1 MNDRGACGPLCHCQR
16 SELGHKGDGSVQT
29 GEAASAAAIAGG
41 HVDGHSLAADLDRL
55 LGAGIFAQQAV
66 VALTGLAAR
75 LYPDPGLHLAA
86 EAEIQCARGAGSG
99 AAAAIAALATGEI
112 QHWGTGDGAAVL
124 FGAIG
129 GLDEAV
135 GTRLEAVATTG
146 AEGEELGLVDGP
158 GRACLMADHLGSA
171 GAPPCV
177 CQPATEKMRHAHL
190 YTY

>member
-1 MNDRGACGPLCHCQR
+1 MTEGPAGPSVIASGQSWGTRVMAPCRQARPQAPQPSQAAMLTVTPSLPTLIACW
-16 SELGHKGDGSVQT
+16 
-29 GEAASAAAIAGG
+29 
-41 HVDGHSLAADLDRL
+41 
-55 LGAGIFAQQAV
+55 GAGIFAQQAV

-75 LYPDPGLHLAA
+75 LYPDPGLHLTA

-99 AAAAIAALATGEI
+99 TAAAIAALATGEI
-112 QHWGTGDGAAVL
+112 QHWGTGDGAAVI

-129 GLDEAV
+129 RFDEAV